1 MKHAHISKNITHN
14 YRHNELDCQGIIAL
28 YIKINENSN
37 IQQMKQSYDN
47 KNNNKRNV
55 TSSHSFIIYTSN
67 GL

>member
-1 MKHAHISKNITHN
+1 
-14 YRHNELDCQGIIAL
+14 
-28 YIKINENSN
+28 
-37 IQQMKQSYDN
+37 MKQSYDN